1 MAQETNFGAE
11 KLTSRIVEEAEAEA
25 GRIIVEAEAKAGAI
39 SSQAEAEAE
48 RLNIEYA
55 KKAEKAAAD
64 IIERSRTN
72 GALDSRKTALR
83 EKRRVLDAAI
93 AELPED
99 MRSAAFELAEKEL
112 CALEGEKREALLSLM
127 IRENVKGGETL
138 RPAKPDRARLAS
150 LIEKQNSSLPRPVEL
165 GEDIEAGGG
174 FRLLGCG
181 YETDCTFEAMLRD
194 FRERRESEAAR
205 VLFE

>member
-25 GRIIVEAEAKAGAI
+25 GRIIVGAEAKAGAI

-83 EKRRVLDAAI
+83 EKRRVLDAA
-93 AELPED
+93 
-99 MRSAAFELAEKEL
+99 FELAEKEL

-150 LIEKQNSSLPRPVEL
+150 LIEKQNPSLPRPVEL

-174 FRLLGCG
+174 SRLLGCG

>member
-83 EKRRVLDAAI
+83 EKRRVLDAA
-93 AELPED
+93 
-99 MRSAAFELAEKEL
+99 FELAEKEL

-138 RPAKPDRARLAS
+138 RPAKPDRASIAS
-150 LIEKQNSSLPRPVEL
+150 LIEKQNPSLPRPVVL

-174 FRLLGCG
+174 FRLLGCE

>member
-1 MAQETNFGAE
+1 M
-11 KLTSRIVEEAEAEA
+11 
-25 GRIIVEAEAKAGAI
+25 
-39 SSQAEAEAE
+39 
-48 RLNIEYA
+48 
-55 KKAEKAAAD
+55 
-64 IIERSRTN
+64 
-72 GALDSRKTALR
+72 LD
-83 EKRRVLDAAI
+83 
-93 AELPED
+93 
-99 MRSAAFELAEKEL
+99 AAFELAEKEL

-150 LIEKQNSSLPRPVEL
+150 LIEKQNPSLPRSVEL

>member
-11 KLTSRIVEEAEAEA
+11 RLTSRIVEEAEAEA
-25 GRIIVEAEAKAGAI
+25 GRIIMEAEAKAGAI

-83 EKRRVLDAAI
+83 EKRRVLDAAF
-93 AELPED
+93 AQ
-99 MRSAAFELAEKEL
+99 AEKQL
-112 CALEGEKREALLSLM
+112 CALEGEGRATLIARM
-127 IRENVKGGETL
+127 IEENVKGGETL
-138 RPAKPDRARLAS
+138 RPAKPDRARIAS
-150 LIEKQNSSLPRPVEL
+150 LIEKQNPSLPCPAAL
-165 GEDIEAGGG
+165 GEDIDAEGG

>member
-83 EKRRVLDAAI
+83 ESAGCWTRPSSWLKRSFAPWRAKSGK
-93 AELPED
+93 
-99 MRSAAFELAEKEL
+99 RCLAL
-112 CALEGEKREALLSLM
+112 
-127 IRENVKGGETL
+127 
-138 RPAKPDRARLAS
+138 
-150 LIEKQNSSLPRPVEL
+150 
-165 GEDIEAGGG
+165 
-174 FRLLGCG
+174 
-181 YETDCTFEAMLRD
+181 
-194 FRERRESEAAR
+194 
-205 VLFE
+205 

>member
-1 MAQETNFGAE
+1 MPQKSPVYAVTRIRVHE
-11 KLTSRIVEEAEAEA
+11 KDMVKPERTARMAEASP
-25 GRIIVEAEAKAGAI
+25 AEVMRALG
-39 SSQAEAEAE
+39 
-48 RLNIEYA
+48 
-55 KKAEKAAAD
+55 D
-64 IIERSRTN
+64 IGYGGTSDPQLSDGDRM
-72 GALDSRKTALR
+72 
-83 EKRRVLDAAI
+83 I
-93 AELPED
+93 A
-99 MRSAAFELAEKEL
+99 KEL
-112 CALEGEKREALLSLM
+112 WAREGEKREALLSLM

-150 LIEKQNSSLPRPVEL
+150 LIEKQNPSLPRPVEL

-181 YETDCTFEAMLRD
+181 YETDCSFEAMLRD

>member
-1 MAQETNFGAE
+1 MDDLLMERAE
-11 KLTSRIVEEAEAEA
+11 HS
-25 GRIIVEAEAKAGAI
+25 
-39 SSQAEAEAE
+39 
-48 RLNIEYA
+48 
-55 KKAEKAAAD
+55 AAPELLLAD
-64 IIERSRTN
+64 
-72 GALDSRKTALR
+72 K
-83 EKRRVLDAAI
+83 I
-93 AELPED
+93 A
-99 MRSAAFELAEKEL
+99 AAFELAEKEL

-138 RPAKPDRARLAS
+138 RPAKPDRASIAA
-150 LIEKQNSSLPRPVEL
+150 LIEKQNSSIPCPVEL

>member
-11 KLTSRIVEEAEAEA
+11 RLTSRIVEEAEAEA
-25 GRIIVEAEAKAGAI
+25 GRIIMEAQERADGIAAEAQAQAGVL
-39 SSQAEAEAE
+39 
-48 RLNIEYA
+48 RLEYA
-55 KKAEKAAAD
+55 KKAERAAEE

-83 EKRRVLDAAI
+83 AKRRVLD
-93 AELPED
+93 E
-99 MRSAAFELAEKEL
+99 AFAQAEKQL
-112 CALEGEKREALLSLM
+112 CALEGEGRATLIARM
-127 IRENVKGGETL
+127 IEENVKGGETL
-138 RPAKPDRARLAS
+138 RPARPDRAAIAAMIDKL
-150 LIEKQNSSLPRPVEL
+150 NPSLPRPAAL

-174 FRLLGCG
+174 FRLLGSG
-181 YETDCTFEAMLRD
+181 YETDCTFEALLRD